1 MIAVVNVNRTM
12 STAGRNSPRASDA
25 FAPKLVLA
33 QAIKTGIPAH
43 CDESENVTRMADA
56 VAWRAKVV
64 GMGRAFLVD
73 RYLRTFAWFI
83 SFQQK

>member
-1 MIAVVNVNRTM
+1 MIEVVNVNRTM

-33 QAIKTGIPAH
+33 QAINMGIPAH

-56 VAWRAKVV
+56 VAWRA
-64 GMGRAFLVD
+64 RSS
-73 RYLRTFAWFI
+73 AWGTPF
-83 SFQQK
+83 